1 MAVTDLVQRWAD
13 AWSTD
18 IDALLALFLDDC
30 VYEDVTM
37 GVVNHGKDELRTFAA
52 GLRTASPDF
61 RVEINAMF
69 GEGENAAAAWTMS
82 GTQKGDWPEMP
93 ASGKAFTVRGAT
105 LFRVS
110 GDRLAEVHDYWD
122 SATVLR
128 QLGFLPTPG

>member
-1 MAVTDLVQRWAD
+1 
-13 AWSTD
+13 
-18 IDALLALFLDDC
+18 
-30 VYEDVTM
+30 
-37 GVVNHGKDELRTFAA
+37 
-52 GLRTASPDF
+52 
-61 RVEINAMF
+61 
-69 GEGENAAAAWTMS
+69 MS